1 MAHDDRVK
9 TIYVTAPSPAA
20 EVAVTETAAA
30 EAAAETPASAEEGFF
45 ALLRSR
51 IAIWQETVAIDTAAQ
66 FPSAPSNKIAYDSV
80 YVCPKLHDG
89 TYVYVTPQDTLD
101 AARDCL
107 DKGLH
112 PLVLNFADDLDA
124 GGCVDGGSGAQEE
137 SLFRRTN
144 LYRTLLQSMYPIGPL
159 EAVYSPC
166 VTVFREPE
174 DRGYAVLDTPFQVAV
189 VSAPA
194 LKYPNVQSGR
204 LRDADVLRLKKKIRL
219 LFQIASAHGHD
230 ALVLGAWGC
239 GAWRNP
245 PMHVAHVFREML
257 REFSGVMHT
266 VVFACLDTDGD
277 HYEER
282 PSHYGIFTH
291 VLLEDAG
298 DE

>member
-1 MAHDDRVK
+1 MAYDPRSDTIK
-9 TIYVTAPSPAA
+9 TIFVSDGAPVVDTGAVGTA
-20 EVAVTETAAA
+20 EVAAAA
-30 EAAAETPASAEEGFF
+30 EETEAYFTI
-45 ALLRSR
+45 LRNR
-51 IAIWQETVAIDTAAQ
+51 IAIWKETVAIDTRVQ

-80 YVCPKLHDG
+80 YVCPKSHDG

-101 AARDCL
+101 AVRDCL

-112 PLVLNFADDLDA
+112 PLVLNFADDIDA

-144 LYRTLLQSMYPIGPL
+144 LYRTLLQSMYPLESL

-174 DRGYAVLDTPFQVAV
+174 DRDYTVLDEPFQVAV

-194 LKYPNVQSGR
+194 LKYPNVHSGR

-230 ALVLGAWGC
+230 TLVLGAWGC

-245 PMHVAHVFREML
+245 PVHIAHVFREML

-266 VVFACLDTDGD
+266 VVFACLLCVTNNSLSG
-277 HYEER
+277 
-282 PSHYGIFTH
+282 PSPHP
-291 VLLEDAG
+291 
-298 DE
+298 

>member
-1 MAHDDRVK
+1 MAYDDTK
-9 TIYVTAPSPAA
+9 TIFISDTASAPAA
-20 EVAVTETAAA
+20 APVGAADVAAAA
-30 EAAAETPASAEEGFF
+30 EETAGYFTV
-45 ALLRSR
+45 LRNR
-51 IAIWQETVAIDTAAQ
+51 IAVWKETVAIDEAVQ
-66 FPSAPSNKIAYDSV
+66 FPCAPSNKLAYDPL
-80 YVCPKLHDG
+80 YVCPKTHDG
-89 TYVYVTPQDTLD
+89 TYVYVKSQDTLD
-101 AARDCL
+101 AAYECL
-107 DKGLH
+107 ENGLY

-144 LYRTLLQSMYPIGPL
+144 LYRTLLQSMYPIQEV

-166 VTVFREPE
+166 VTVFRAPE
-174 DRGYAVLDTPFQVAV
+174 DRGHALLDTPFQVSI

-194 LKYPNVQSGR
+194 LKYPNVQGGR

-219 LFQIASAHGHD
+219 LFQTASANGHD

-245 PMHVAHVFREML
+245 PIHVAHVFREMM

-277 HYEER
+277 HYQER
-282 PSHYGIFTH
+282 PSNYSIFTR
-291 VLLEDAG
+291 VLLE
-298 DE
+298 EE